1 MFLQKSQS
9 RLALLTIKKLPLPR
23 HLTPAPLRGWV
34 RHTETNS
41 WHLQAIVELERSDSH
56 FDSSSSFQEFQSL
69 VEYDCLQNR
78 IPRLRMMGKRAP
90 SIYES
95 RPCPQLREQN
105 PDLASQIGRLRR
117 ASAKAPRPSVEMVQ
131 SKTGLTAWGRHRPD
145 SSQGEISPSSTSFGL
160 PSAEG
165 AASGKPVHF
174 SVGLF
179 EMDRSQSP
187 STPNVMHALKARL
200 YAHVHVCMQYY
211 HMKGRGCLLLQDSF
225 ESVTQQRWRS
235 LRLA

>member
-1 MFLQKSQS
+1 M
-9 RLALLTIKKLPLPR
+9 
-23 HLTPAPLRGWV
+23 

-56 FDSSSSFQEFQSL
+56 FDSSSSFREFQSL

-131 SKTGLTAWGRHRPD
+131 STTGLTAWGRHSPD
-145 SSQGEISPSSTSFGL
+145 SNQGEISPSSTSFGL

-187 STPNVMHALKARL
+187 STPTSCTLLKHACMHM
-200 YAHVHVCMQYY
+200 YMYVC
-211 HMKGRGCLLLQDSF
+211 GII
-225 ESVTQQRWRS
+225 T
-235 LRLA
+235 

>member
-1 MFLQKSQS
+1 
-9 RLALLTIKKLPLPR
+9 
-23 HLTPAPLRGWV
+23 
-34 RHTETNS
+34 
-41 WHLQAIVELERSDSH
+41 
-56 FDSSSSFQEFQSL
+56 
-69 VEYDCLQNR
+69 
-78 IPRLRMMGKRAP
+78 MGKRVP

-105 PDLASQIGRLRR
+105 PDLASQLGRLRR

-131 SKTGLTAWGRHRPD
+131 SKTGLTAWGRHSPD

-174 SVGLF
+174 SVALF

-200 YAHVHVCMQYY
+200 YAHGVLIITRYFRVGNAAKVEKLEACIKDKAVPDANNAALIIKHLLDAAAL
-211 HMKGRGCLLLQDSF
+211 CLYVILQ
-225 ESVTQQRWRS
+225 QS
-235 LRLA
+235 LRCVEELRKEK